1 MPDNWW
7 TLWWVWMAGAM
18 VLGILEVLVPGYI
31 FLGFAMGAV
40 VMAGVVLIGL
50 PSVTLPW
57 SLVAFTALSLLAFL
71 LVRRALGR
79 QRGDV
84 KIWDRDINDN

>member
-7 TLWWVWMAGAM
+7 TLWWVWMAAAM

-31 FLGFAMGAV
+31 FLGFAMGAM
-40 VMAGVVLIGL
+40 VMAGVVLIGI

-57 SLVAFTALSLLAFL
+57 SLVAFTALSLIAFL
-71 LVRRALGR
+71 VVRRALGR